1 MTLESLPARWAS
13 AGWRQGKTMNIIV
26 IGASGM
32 VGSRVVRELVS
43 RRHTVTAV
51 ARDPSKI
58 PAEPHVCA
66 VKGDVNDAGALAE
79 TLRGSDA
86 VVNAYGPGR
95 GQEQLVIPAALAVLA
110 AAKQAGVKRVIIVG
124 GAASLLIAPGKTLL
138 DSGRLPKE
146 WLAIA
151 KAHSDLL
158 QLLLTTNL
166 GAGLDWTYFSPAGL
180 IQPGQRTGKFRVG
193 KDELIVDEQGQSCI
207 SAEDYAVALV
217 DELEQPHHVRERFT
231 VGY

>member
-1 MTLESLPARWAS
+1 
-13 AGWRQGKTMNIIV
+13 MNIIV

-43 RRHTVTAV
+43 RGHTVTAV

-66 VKGDVNDAGALAE
+66 VKGDVNDAAALAE

-95 GQEQLVIPAALAVLA
+95 RQEQLVIPAALAVLA